1 MTHSTIISCS
11 LLNMLLKYQL
21 YFCGQMFLDEIDK
34 DFLPS
39 LSVIT
44 IAVFTKMILFQHLI
58 IHIQTISNA

>member
-1 MTHSTIISCS
+1 
-11 LLNMLLKYQL
+11 MLLAEYVIKVPTL
-21 YFCGQMFLDEIDK
+21 FLWPNVLDEIDK